1 MPESTTDLY
10 IDDDQAKKRLSSPH
24 AHPEE
29 PSPKLTVQD
38 KLKAAQVEAEA
49 AAVAEGLRSVKA
61 ERADDAEQRRR
72 RRSSPMKTK
81 IGGRPK
87 RRKSTLTPEELQNLI
102 GFD

>member
-1 MPESTTDLY
+1 M
-10 IDDDQAKKRLSSPH
+10 QAKKRLSSPH

-29 PSPKLTVQD
+29 RSPKLTVQD
-38 KLKAAQVEAEA
+38 KLKVAQAEAEA
-49 AAVAEGLRSVKA
+49 AAVADGLMSVTASEGLRNGGDGGDDEVERRKA
-61 ERADDAEQRRR
+61 R
-72 RRSSPMKTK
+72 RRSSPMKTR